1 MAVSQHLWVRRNTV
15 FLSYRR
21 TNAPWAL
28 AVFKDLTSHGY
39 DVFFDFTGLASDDFE
54 ILENIRAR
62 VHFIVLLTPSALEA
76 CSRPD
81 DRLRRRDRD
90 GLKTRRNIVPLML
103 DGSISAAL
111 VSTRN

>member
-1 MAVSQHLWVRRNTV
+1 MAVSQHLWVASKRLV
-15 FLSYRR
+15 FRSYRR

-81 DRLRRRDRD
+81 DRLRRLRSRRPSKPD
-90 GLKTRRNIVPLML
+90 GTSCR
-103 DGSISAAL
+103 
-111 VSTRN
+111 